1 MSKSKK
7 RISLAF
13 AILLSLAISTSVGC
27 GGFWKRVRESERNNS
42 VSNARTYSKRG
53 NCEKALHSLNRAMAR
68 LDIGAFGKEATTL
81 RMRCYERQERWAA
94 ARAHQRLLDDFYSEE
109 DPAYPAAD
117 GSSVFRVKSI
127 RNVKYENPPAALV
140 LEPPF
145 YSEPAR
151 RSYIDGRVVIS
162 FELTADGKAKA
173 IRVFEMPHP
182 LLASWAIE
190 AIEGVKRSKK
200 HQDTLLLPGGHYLT
214 TFVFEY
220 RWANEAQQVDE
231 AFSTDE

>member
-1 MSKSKK
+1 MSKSKH
-7 RISLAF
+7 RITLSI
-13 AILLSLAISTSVGC
+13 AILLSLVIGANLGC

-53 NCEKALHSLNRAMAR
+53 NCEKALNSLNRATAR

-94 ARAHQRLLDDFYSEE
+94 ARAHQRLLDDFYSDE

-127 RNVKYENPPAALV
+127 KNVKWENPPAAIEV
-140 LEPPF
+140 APPF
-145 YSEPAR
+145 YSETAR

-162 FELTADGKAKA
+162 FELSPDGTAKS

-190 AIEGVKRSKK
+190 AIEAVKKSKK
-200 HQDTLLLPGGHYLT
+200 HQNTLLLPGGHYLT

-220 RWANEAQQVDE
+220 RWANAGQQVDDS
-231 AFSTDE
+231 FSTEE